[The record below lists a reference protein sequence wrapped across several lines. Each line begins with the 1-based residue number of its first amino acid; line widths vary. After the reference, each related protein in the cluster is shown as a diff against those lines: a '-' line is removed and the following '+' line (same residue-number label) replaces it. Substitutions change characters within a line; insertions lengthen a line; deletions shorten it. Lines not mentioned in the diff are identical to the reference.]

1 MFLVFL
7 EIIKKKKKKKKNLK
21 GSLTFVISLEIFQI
35 SNAFF
40 CFTYLK

>member
-7 EIIKKKKKKKKNLK
+7 EIIKKKKKKKKMK
-21 GSLTFVISLEIFQI
+21 CSLTFVISLEIVQI

-40 CFTYLK
+40 FFSSFF